1 MKVKIT
7 PTQQKERLA
16 ENLERRVEKVEVE
29 DEEISVETEEPEK
42 LGKVPGVES
51 FKFNG
56 ERYEG
61 IKGKPVSKEAYARIE
76 SREDAVKAL
85 LATIEGYDLRVI
97 DTDREW
103 DLRRLREFNPD
114 IKQLNRPSE
123 TLEVEYAISDLE
135 AAEKVDIG
143 LPEDEEVERIY
154 RELLT

>member
-7 PTQQKERLA
+7 PTEQKEQLA
-16 ENLERRVEKVEVE
+16 ENLERRVKNVEVKEKSIKVET
-29 DEEISVETEEPEK
+29 DEPEK
-42 LGKVPGVES
+42 LGKVPGIES
-51 FKFNG
+51 FSFEG
-56 ERYEG
+56 ETYEG
-61 IKGKPVSKEAYARIE
+61 LQGKPVEKEAYAKIE

-114 IKQLNRPSE
+114 IKQLNKPSE
-123 TLEVEYAISDLE
+123 SLNVKYTISELEIAK
-135 AAEKVDIG
+135 KVDIET
-143 LPEDEEVERIY
+143 PEEEIEKIY